1 MHPAA
6 SQCLNFASDCLNE
19 LQSLLVTRTSN
30 LSLTCVTP
38 GAAPGPPTISRRAQ
52 PSRSQTAA
60 IWPDMDRSD
69 SAQSASAQS
78 DSAEYCHD
86 LAQDGGLVAQDRRVG
101 RVVRDQPDVP
111 VALLEGL
118 HRGLAVQHGRHDLAV
133 LGHLLLADYDP
144 VPVGNGRVDHRVTRD
159 LEQEQGAVTNELPGE
174 REHVL
179 NRLLGQDRAT
189 CGDPT

>member
-60 IWPDMDRSD
+60 IWPDM
-69 SAQSASAQS
+69 AQSDWAQS

-118 HRGLAVQHGRHDLAV
+118 HR
-133 LGHLLLADYDP
+133 
-144 VPVGNGRVDHRVTRD
+144 
-159 LEQEQGAVTNELPGE
+159 
-174 REHVL
+174 
-179 NRLLGQDRAT
+179 
-189 CGDPT
+189 